1 MTEDDKPNIR
11 LAKNCGG
18 MDFCSDCR
26 AEGELWRK
34 EHPQQVE
41 DKELA
46 EAKLRHPS
54 KYPKSSHEWFA
65 HSGHRVIAWMVR
77 DVLFHYAERKQ
88 FPTVFEPFADSLE
101 IDATGKV
108 LREVRP
114 SSDFFQVLD
123 ETDWLVRDGNLLNVV
138 KYRIF
143 LETYSQT
150 PVPAQPATSVVEHP
164 SHYGGADNP
173 YEAIKV
179 IRAWD
184 LGFELGNTVKYIARA
199 GKKDPEKEL
208 EDLEKAAWYLQ
219 DFINWKK
226 EQS

>member
-1 MTEDDKPNIR
+1 MAHTSHGHYIFGSFMTEDDKPNIR

-34 EHPQQVE
+34 EHPGQM
-41 DKELA
+41 
-46 EAKLRHPS
+46 EAKALADAKTRHPS
-54 KYPKSSHEWFA
+54 KYPKSPHEWFT

-114 SSDFFQVLD
+114 SSDFFQILD

-150 PVPAQPATSVVEHP
+150 PTPAEPVTQSDVVAVAVDDDD
-164 SHYGGADNP
+164 YQ
-173 YEAIKV
+173 V
-179 IRAWD
+179 I
-184 LGFELGNTVKYIARA
+184 KYIARA
-199 GKKDPEKEL
+199 GRNDPEQL
-208 EDLEKAAWYLQ
+208 SEDLEKAAWYLQ
-219 DFINWKK
+219 RKINMLK
-226 EQS
+226 EKRDG